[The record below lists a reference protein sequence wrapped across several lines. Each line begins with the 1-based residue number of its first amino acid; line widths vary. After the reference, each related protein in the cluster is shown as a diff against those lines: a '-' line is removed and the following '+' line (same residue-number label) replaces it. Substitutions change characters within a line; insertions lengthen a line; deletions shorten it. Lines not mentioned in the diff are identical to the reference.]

1 MLRVFFV
8 FAADKRVAVSHSHQ
22 MTDYIDFAQLERP
35 ASPNTYLVA
44 PEGLCQ
50 NAEADAAPPE
60 LNKSPRG
67 LFSTLSELIAKERRW
82 VSVETDAEQMR
93 FKFVAKT
100 PLIGFKDDVDI
111 LIIPTGDTATL
122 AIYSR
127 SRVGYS
133 DMGANRK
140 RVSKLLQD
148 LTTN

>member
-1 MLRVFFV
+1 MTQFLDF
-8 FAADKRVAVSHSHQ
+8 KR
-22 MTDYIDFAQLERP
+22 LERP

-44 PEGLCQ
+44 PSGLCET
-50 NAEADAAPPE
+50 AEPDTTSPVF
-60 LNKSPRG
+60 NKTARG
-67 LFSTLSELIAKERRW
+67 LYSSIAELIGRERRW
-82 VSVETDAEQMR
+82 VDVQADPELMR

-100 PLIGFKDDVDI
+100 PLLGFKDDVDI
-111 LIIPTGDTATL
+111 MIIDSESDVSL

-140 RVSKLLQD
+140 RVTKLLSD